1 MTGISPPKLDPV
13 PVLVTFIGAI
23 YINLSH
29 SDSNIQAVL
38 LVLSILS
45 QLSLKLVIH
54 SLDKWSL
61 KFFVLLEEKQAPS

>member
-54 SLDKWSL
+54 
-61 KFFVLLEEKQAPS
+61 